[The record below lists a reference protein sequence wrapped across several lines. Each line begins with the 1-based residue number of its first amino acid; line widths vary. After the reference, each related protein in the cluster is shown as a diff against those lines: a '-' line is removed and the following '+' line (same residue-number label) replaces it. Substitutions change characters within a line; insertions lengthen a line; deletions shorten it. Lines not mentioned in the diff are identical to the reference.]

1 MASDLEHLV
10 DTEARLDRE
19 LAIARARVA
28 ALEDEARARVERA
41 DAELASQLEAARRE
55 IAAETERDAAARV
68 VETERAAAAE
78 IAHFDAVRDEQAIA
92 IARRVADLLVA
103 LVAGEE
109 AP

>member
-19 LAIARARVA
+19 LAIARARAA
-28 ALEDEARARVERA
+28 ALEDEARVRVERA
-41 DAELASQLEAARRE
+41 DAELTSQLEAARRE
-55 IAAETERDAAARV
+55 IAAETEREAAARI
-68 VETERAAAAE
+68 VEAERAAAAE
-78 IAHFDAVRDEQAIA
+78 IARFDAVRDEHAIA
-92 IARRVADLLVA
+92 IARHAADLLVA